1 MKKCLMLVLF
11 SSLLILSACGNDEDN
26 VNNANTDNNTNTA
39 AEQNNTVPDPNTNTN
54 DGTTTQNE
62 SNTTLPF
69 SSFNLDVDYANFQ
82 SFEVEY
88 EDDVDET
95 EAKIEDELNN
105 RTLRGD
111 EAFQEM
117 QNRFQQFTF
126 DQNSTTEEVVKEVL
140 QSFELPDN
148 YEKFELEVTFSD
160 GTEKEYQLVK

>member
-1 MKKCLMLVLF
+1 MKKSLMLVLC
-11 SSLLILSACGNDEDN
+11 SSLLILSACGNDEDT
-26 VNNANTDNNTNTA
+26 VNNTNHDTTT
-39 AEQNNTVPDPNTNTN
+39 EQNNTVPDPNTNTN

-95 EAKIEDELNN
+95 EAKIKDELNN

-126 DQNSTTEEVVKEVL
+126 DQNSTTEEVVNEVL
-140 QSFELPDN
+140 KSFELDDT
-148 YEKFELEVTFSD
+148 YEKFELEITFSD
-160 GTEKEYQLVK
+160 GTEKEYQLMK

>member
-1 MKKCLMLVLF
+1 MKKSLMLLLC
-11 SSLLILSACGNDEDN
+11 SSLLILSACGDDKDA
-26 VNNANTDNNTNTA
+26 VNNTNNDTTT
-39 AEQNNTVPDPNTNTN
+39 EQNSTVPDPNTNTN

-69 SSFNLDVDYANFQ
+69 SSFDLDVDYANFQ

-95 EAKIEDELNN
+95 EAKIKDELNN

-126 DQNSTTEEVVKEVL
+126 NQNSSKEEVVNEVL
-140 QSFELPDN
+140 KSFELDDT
-148 YEKFELEVTFSD
+148 YEKFELEITFSD
-160 GTEKEYQLVK
+160 GTEKEYQIMK

>member
-1 MKKCLMLVLF
+1 MKKSLMLVLC
-11 SSLLILSACGNDEDN
+11 SSLLILSACGNDEDT
-26 VNNANTDNNTNTA
+26 VNNTNHDTTT
-39 AEQNNTVPDPNTNTN
+39 EQNNTVPDPNTNTN

-105 RTLRGD
+105 KTIRGD
-111 EAFQEM
+111 EAYQELLKH
-117 QNRFQQFTF
+117 FDQFKF
-126 DQNSTTEEVVKEVL
+126 DQNSSTDEVIQEVL
-140 QSFELPDN
+140 ESFNLKSDFQ
-148 YEKFELEVTFSD
+148 KFELEITFSD
-160 GTEKEYQLVK
+160 GTEKEYHLVK